1 MQHARAIAGFGI
13 ATASPTMCQVDEDL
27 NALLDNL
34 MTLFA
39 TNAGDE
45 THTASIVLVRRVIKT
60 LRRRQA
66 VLCLPKLQKT
76 PKGRASR
83 ALGHA
88 RNLNL

>member
-1 MQHARAIAGFGI
+1 MPLRMM
-13 ATASPTMCQVDEDL
+13 SM
-27 NALLDNL
+27 ALVS
-34 MTLFA
+34 
-39 TNAGDE
+39 TNAGDK
-45 THTASIVLVRRVIKT
+45 THAAGVVLVSRVVKT

-88 RNLNL
+88 RNLNLVGGWRLVAGEIEGA